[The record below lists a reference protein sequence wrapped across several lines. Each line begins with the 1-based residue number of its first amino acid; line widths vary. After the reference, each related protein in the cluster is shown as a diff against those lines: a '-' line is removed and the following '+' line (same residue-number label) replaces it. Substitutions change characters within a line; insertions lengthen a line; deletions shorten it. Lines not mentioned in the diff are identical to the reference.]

1 MGIEGK
7 CSSISFLYSMVVF
20 TINLLLQ
27 FYRLLFLFL
36 LFVAQ
41 KVSKK
46 AQHRQNQS
54 YRPFAHEFSR
64 AKISL
69 GWALLVSNF
78 PHRKTTRECVSL
90 AAPQRVKKTFT
101 LCSAPFLCP
110 LPVILTML
118 YFFGSNLCCKISN
131 GKHKHR

>member
-20 TINLLLQ
+20 TINLCLQ
-27 FYRLLFLFL
+27 HYWPLFLSL

-54 YRPFAHEFSR
+54 
-64 AKISL
+64 
-69 GWALLVSNF
+69 
-78 PHRKTTRECVSL
+78 
-90 AAPQRVKKTFT
+90 
-101 LCSAPFLCP
+101 
-110 LPVILTML
+110 
-118 YFFGSNLCCKISN
+118 
-131 GKHKHR
+131 